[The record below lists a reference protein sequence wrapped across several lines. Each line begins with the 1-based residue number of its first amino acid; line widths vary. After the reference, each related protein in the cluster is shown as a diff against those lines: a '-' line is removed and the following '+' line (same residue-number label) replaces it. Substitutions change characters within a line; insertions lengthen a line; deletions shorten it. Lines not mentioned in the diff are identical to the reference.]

1 MTGMLDSRVGRSE
14 VFLFCGLESD
24 CAAPARAPTA
34 LSLPSPSRDELV
46 SLALMSEVLPNSA
59 LVLWI
64 RGSCPATSAPA
75 VVCGAPLSV
84 SYLRRCASV
93 FAFSLLCLLLQL
105 SPFPRYF
112 WLLTSIYRVT
122 GFYYLTRSLLLCP
135 ASHMWRESLWG
146 NFNVC
151 AEVLVTVP
159 VTPAVYALSVKL

>member
-1 MTGMLDSRVGRSE
+1 MSCKASCWRCAPLASNAPFAASRCCRRQSPALCRVLLGC
-14 VFLFCGLESD
+14 LF
-24 CAAPARAPTA
+24 RR
-34 LSLPSPSRDELV
+34 LSRH
-46 SLALMSEVLPNSA
+46 AF
-59 LVLWI
+59 VLWI

-151 AEVLVTVP
+151 VDVLVTVP